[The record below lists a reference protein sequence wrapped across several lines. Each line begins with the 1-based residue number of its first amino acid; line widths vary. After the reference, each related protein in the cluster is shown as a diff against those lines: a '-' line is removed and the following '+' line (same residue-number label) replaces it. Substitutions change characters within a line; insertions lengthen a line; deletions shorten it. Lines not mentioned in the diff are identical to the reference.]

1 MKNGVYVIVLEICVL
16 EVIGV
21 CFIRDVQFGEIVI
34 INDEGIQIDCFMK
47 DMQFFICLMEYIYFV
62 RLDLNIVGINVYIVW
77 KNMGWNLVKELL
89 VKVDMVVGVFN
100 FFLLVVSGYV
110 EVSGIFYEIGL
121 VKN

>member
-1 MKNGVYVIVLEICVL
+1 
-16 EVIGV
+16 
-21 CFIRDVQFGEIVI
+21 
-34 INDEGIQIDCFMK
+34 
-47 DMQFFICLMEYIYFV
+47 MEYIYFV